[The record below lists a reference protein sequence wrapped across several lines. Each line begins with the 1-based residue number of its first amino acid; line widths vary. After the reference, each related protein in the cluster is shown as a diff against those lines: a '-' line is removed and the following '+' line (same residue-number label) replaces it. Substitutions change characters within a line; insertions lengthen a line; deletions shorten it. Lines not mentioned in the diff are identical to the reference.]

1 MCGWR
6 VSDELSLDG
15 YVADVPDDMP
25 AVAAVL
31 VAEERIEQKKREER
45 DLSRRREYLRFRG
58 SG

>member
-1 MCGWR
+1 MVCEYQT
-6 VSDELSLDG
+6 DLSLDG

-31 VAEERIEQKKREER
+31 VAEDRIEQQKREER
-45 DLSRRREYLRFRG
+45 DFSHRREYLRYRG